1 MASIIE
7 VEGVTKIYGGNV
19 TAVDDVS
26 LSVEEGEFV
35 TLLGP
40 SGCGKTTMLRLVAG
54 FEAPNRGRLI
64 IGGDDVTDVP
74 PYRRPVNMV
83 FQDYALFPHMT
94 VWDNIAYGLK
104 MGGANKSD
112 IPKAVERAL
121 QTVEMQG
128 QSMRKP
134 HELSGGQRQR
144 IALARALVKEPRVL
158 LLDEPLA
165 ALDANLRA
173 NMRVELKHLHDR
185 LGLTFLMVTHDQT
198 EALVMA
204 DRVILME
211 NGKIAQQG
219 PPTEIYEHPNSTYV
233 ANFIGASNLIR
244 GSIVEKTDSSIMITS
259 GKAKLQAA
267 SPRALES
274 SLHGDVMVCVRPEKA
289 RLLKVGEDSTGMN
302 ALPGTVD
309 ELLFHGNSVRI
320 KVSLDSGE
328 PFMVDVQL
336 TGSAASSG
344 LPEQGAGVQVAFS
357 PENTAMFPPEAQQ

>member
-7 VEGVTKIYGGNV
+7 VEGVTKIFGGSV
-19 TAVDDVS
+19 TAVDNVS

-54 FEAPNRGRLI
+54 FEAPDRGRLI
-64 IGGDDVTDVP
+64 LGGDDVTDVP

-83 FQDYALFPHMT
+83 FQDYALFPHMN
-94 VWDNIAYGLK
+94 VWDNIAYGLR
-104 MGGANKSD
+104 MAGANKSD
-112 IPKAVERAL
+112 IPPAVEKAL
-121 QTVEMQG
+121 QTVEMQD
-128 QSMRKP
+128 QFARKP

-173 NMRVELKHLHDR
+173 AMRVELKHLHDR

-219 PPTEIYEHPNSTYV
+219 SPTEIYEHPQSTYV
-233 ANFIGASNLIR
+233 ANFIGSSNLMR
-244 GSIVEKTDSSIMITS
+244 GSIVGKTDTAVTINTGVANLQASSI
-259 GKAKLQAA
+259 
-267 SPRALES
+267 RALES
-274 SLHGDVMVCVRPEKA
+274 GLHGDVMVCVRPEKA
-289 RLLKVGEDSTGMN
+289 HLLQSDADTNGMN
-302 ALPGTVD
+302 ALAGTVD
-309 ELLFHGNSVRI
+309 ELLFHGSTVRV

-336 TGSAASSG
+336 SSATASAG
-344 LPEQGAGVQVAFS
+344 LPEKGAGVQVAFA
-357 PENTAMFPPEAQQ
+357 PENTAMFPPEARQ